1 MNFNSMPFVA
11 LFATTFILY
20 YLPGTGGRWQLLVLV
35 TASIAFY
42 GWEQPYLVLLLL
54 FSGAITSL
62 ASFEIARSSDLV
74 RSRVVAVAGVAAMLL
89 VLAFFKYNRLFYE
102 TFVAELAS
110 ASSPAEALLTLPLP
124 IGISFF
130 TFHGISLVVDTFTRK
145 AGLREIP
152 SRRSHLAR
160 TLLYITFFP
169 QLIAGPI
176 MKARAFF
183 PQIGRKRLGDVDWEL
198 AARALIVGYFLKM
211 VVADNLAVQT
221 SAMSGA
227 YVAFL
232 PSLTLLLLIFAYSC
246 QIFADFA
253 GYSLIAI
260 GLGRCLGYEL
270 MANFNFPYIA
280 QSFSEFW
287 HRWHISLSTWLRDYL
302 FIPLGGSRRG
312 ALRTAV
318 NIMIVMFLG
327 GLWHGAAWSYA
338 IWGTAHGL
346 ALVIERPFLGSRF
359 YTSELMAL
367 RIVRTLIVFVVVSFA
382 WLLFRLPDFGQVRT
396 YLGGLASNWTYLA
409 GAEVVMALVA
419 YSLPVVI
426 YHLAQFGLSTSIRPA
441 ARAWVHAGMVAMIVL
456 NSGVPGAFI
465 YFQF

>member
-1 MNFNSMPFVA
+1 MNFNSLPFAV
-11 LFATTFILY
+11 LFAATFILY
-20 YLPGTGGRWQLLVLV
+20 YLPGMGSRWQIAVLIVASLV
-35 TASIAFY
+35 FY
-42 GWEQPYLVLLLL
+42 GWEQPALVLLLL
-54 FSGAITSL
+54 FAGGITSL
-62 ASFEIARSSDLV
+62 ASFEIARSTGPT
-74 RSRVVAVAGVAAMLL
+74 RARIIAIAGVAAMLL
-89 VLAFFKYNRLFYE
+89 VLAFFKYNRLLYQ
-102 TFVAELAS
+102 TFVGELSA
-110 ASSPAEALLTLPLP
+110 ASSPARVLLTLPLP

-145 AGLREIP
+145 AGLREIASRP
-152 SRRSHLAR
+152 SHIAR
-160 TLLYITFFP
+160 TFLYITFFP

-176 MKARAFF
+176 MKARDYF
-183 PQIGRKRLGDVDWEL
+183 PQISRKPLGDVNWEL
-198 AARALIVGYFLKM
+198 ALRALIVGYFLKM

-221 SAMSGA
+221 STMTSP
-227 YVAFL
+227 YVTFL

-260 GLGRCLGYEL
+260 GLARCLGYEL
-270 MANFNFPYIA
+270 MMNFNFPYIA

-287 HRWHISLSTWLRDYL
+287 RRWHISLSTWLRDYL

-312 ALRTAV
+312 PLRTAL

-346 ALVIERPFLGSRF
+346 ALVIERPFLKTRF
-359 YTSELMAL
+359 YVADHIAL
-367 RIVRTLIVFVVVSFA
+367 RLVRMLAVFVFVSFA
-382 WLLFRLPDFGQVRT
+382 WLLFRLPDFAQVRA
-396 YLGGLASNWTYLA
+396 YLAALGSNWRYLA
-409 GAEVVMALVA
+409 GAEVAMALIA
-419 YSLPVVI
+419 FSMPVVL
-426 YHLAQFGLSTSIRPA
+426 YHLAQIGFVPRPRGRPWLYGLLLTL
-441 ARAWVHAGMVAMIVL
+441 IVL